1 MVGGEG
7 VTGKG
12 EGEGENG
19 GGRVGGGDGEIQT
32 SVVTASTPSPAP
44 RPPAPPLP
52 PPPLPN
58 HHCTRRRRE
67 RGGGPQRASESPP
80 SPPPPPPPPR
90 PFSATPAGFAPQA
103 SQCPQR
109 PGSEPGYQSQA
120 EEIRLAIFWFRMCS
134 VIGITEKKNSFRRW
148 YYISMVTVIINDGI
162 TIWI

>member
-58 HHCTRRRRE
+58 HHCTRRRGRG
-67 RGGGPQRASESPP
+67 RGGTTASVGGCP
-80 SPPPPPPPPR
+80 SPPPPPPPR